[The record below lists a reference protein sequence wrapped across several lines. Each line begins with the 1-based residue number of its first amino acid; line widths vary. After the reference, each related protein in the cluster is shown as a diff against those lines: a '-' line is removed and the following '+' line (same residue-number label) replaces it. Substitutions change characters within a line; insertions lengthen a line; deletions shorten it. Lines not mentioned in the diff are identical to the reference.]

1 MKPTIPFIS
10 PEETV
15 ADLARFA
22 WCALIAVQLARIDG
36 QASSPFAV
44 HTFLLRWLST
54 AQKQKRFPRT
64 VAFDINSLLELGR
77 RKGPGANLHDRLEYL
92 WNSCSA
98 PLSTQ
103 SDLFRL
109 TWAIEKLKSQGW
121 CNAVV
126 NDSEWNAPG
135 LLDEYRTES
144 ALLVRKSL
152 LTQQFTDDGTLEGD
166 IPFLLNG
173 DVASFTAILA
183 EANLE
188 MVVCDHDREP
198 DWFVATMYPP
208 SL

>member
-1 MKPTIPFIS
+1 MKQTIPFLS

-22 WCALIAVQLARIDG
+22 WCALVAVQLASRDG
-36 QASSPFAV
+36 LASSPFAV
-44 HTFLLRWLST
+44 HTFLLRWLAT
-54 AQKQKRFPRT
+54 AQKQKRFPRS
-64 VAFDINSLLELGR
+64 VASDITSLLDLGR
-77 RKGPGANLHDRLEYL
+77 RKGPGANLHDRLDYL
-92 WNSCSA
+92 WRSCSA
-98 PLSTQ
+98 PLTTQ
-103 SDLFRL
+103 SELFRL
-109 TWAIEKLKSQGW
+109 TWSIEKLKSQGW

-135 LLDEYRTES
+135 LLDEYRTER
-144 ALLVRKSL
+144 ALLVCKSL
-152 LTQQFTDDGTLEGD
+152 LQQQFTDDGTLEGD

-188 MVVCDHDREP
+188 MVVREHDRDP